1 MSSISKAQQKFV
13 AFLKKKDPNLTD
25 KDVYSLL
32 DGFKRFVKVV
42 HKIYTEPQ
50 AQFTIKER
58 KIGGKTIKNKVITA
72 DFAELKKV
80 FDKAKKKHNIVEVFQ
95 KFEKAVT
102 KDKYGR

>member
-1 MSSISKAQQKFV
+1 MSSVSKAQQKFV

-58 KIGGKTIKNKVITA
+58 KT
-72 DFAELKKV
+72 E
-80 FDKAKKKHNIVEVFQ
+80 AK
-95 KFEKAVT
+95 
-102 KDKYGR
+102 R